1 MPPEYPTETH
11 EKKSKKKL
19 ILLLTAFTVLVS
31 GTTAFGLL
39 YYKTKMNSDEE
50 LANKQKTI
58 KELEGRNANYLKQ
71 IDSLKATDNKETDEV
86 IADNSFREVPELGVK
101 YALNDQTK
109 DLIPVYSGNNKVS
122 FSNVEIANAEASTN
136 STPQCLLGGLGTVIK
151 AAPSDPV
158 LGGQTAEQLAQ
169 QWSTQEGEKN
179 NVKKIGDS
187 YFIYLIGNQPCY
199 NDSPIKAK
207 LEALITP
214 AARQN
219 VITALQSFKPS
230 E

>member
-50 LANKQKTI
+50 LASKQKTI

-71 IDSLKATDNKETDEV
+71 IESLKATDNKETDEV
-86 IADNSFREVPELGVK
+86 IADNSFREIPELGVK
-101 YALNDQTK
+101 YALNEQTK
-109 DLIPVYSGNNKVS
+109 DLTYSYNSDGIMFSTVDLSNSAPYTGKTEDGNCTS
-122 FSNVEIANAEASTN
+122 FNG
-136 STPQCLLGGLGTVIK
+136 PGGSISKLKPADQVVGGT
-151 AAPSDPV
+151 
-158 LGGQTAEQLAQ
+158 TAEVAANSPEQ
-169 QWSTQEGEKN
+169 KDN
-179 NVKKIGDS
+179 FKKIGEF
-187 YFIYLIGNQPCY
+187 YFYLEHPNAPCSQKADLQP
-199 NDSPIKAK
+199 KMTR
-207 LEALITP
+207 AL
-214 AARQN
+214 AAGK
-219 VITALQSFKPS
+219 TAFESLQAI